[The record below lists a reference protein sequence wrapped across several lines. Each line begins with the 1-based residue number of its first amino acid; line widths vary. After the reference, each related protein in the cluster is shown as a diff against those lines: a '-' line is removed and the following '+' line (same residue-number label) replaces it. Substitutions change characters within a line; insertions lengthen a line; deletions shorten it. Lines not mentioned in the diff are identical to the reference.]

1 MCSLTHSPEDVEQ
14 RARRQTP
21 EHGPPEPHDLER
33 ERESSGGGSQP
44 MALNEKYITMTI
56 SSSGGLVGR
65 RLKTYCR

>member
-33 ERESSGGGSQP
+33 ERERDVGGG
-44 MALNEKYITMTI
+44 
-56 SSSGGLVGR
+56 VGESANG
-65 RLKTYCR
+65 TQ